1 MTQSFSFVITLLVT
15 VALVGFGVWLLITL
29 VPMDEKYKTAIKAI
43 AAVALV
49 LYLLSAFGLFDL
61 GAMRHHR

>member
-1 MTQSFSFVITLLVT
+1 MTFSFVITLLVT
-15 VALVGFGVWLLITL
+15 VALVGFGVWLLITI

-43 AAVALV
+43 AAVALALV

-61 GAMRHHR
+61 GALRHHR

>member
-1 MTQSFSFVITLLVT
+1 MSFVITLIVV
-15 VALVGFGVWLLITL
+15 VALVGFGVWLLTTL
-29 VPMDEKYKTAIKAI
+29 VPMDPKYAIAIKAI

-61 GAMRHHR
+61 GAVRHHR